1 MKKLIALL
9 LAVMLLV
16 PAFALAD
23 NVIKIGVF
31 EPSTGDNGAGGKQ
44 EILGIEYANSLA
56 PTVTIGGEEYT
67 VELVIEDNQS
77 LTDKAISAAQSLVSK
92 DVAVVLGSYGSGVS
106 MAGGDVFAEAGVP
119 AIGVSCTNPNV
130 TLLCDYYWRICFLDP
145 FQGTVM
151 ANFAKEL
158 GATKAYVLTMLGE
171 DYGVG
176 LGKYFVEAFKGLGGE
191 VVEENFTEGTSDFAA
206 YINNAVS
213 NGCDVVFAVAV
224 LFCCHKFNWIKFRHD
239 DVADANRRKAQEIAR
254 KQAIAWAAWQQQ
266 QAYYGM
272 PSQPYAQPYV
282 QPYGQAY
289 SSAASKPLPYYP
301 GLPTPPQQAYPVAP
315 YPYQQPQ
322 QPAPYYP
329 AAGQPYVQQQPMQGM
344 PAPMPVST
352 APGFQQQPVVPY
364 PQQAQPCPQQ
374 PAAAAQYQQPV
385 QAAPV
390 YAPQVPMSTPA
401 QIPQQPAIAQVPA
414 VQPVAT
420 APIPSGVQPA
430 PGTPTKPPVSAE
442 QGQNHTVDKEKTP
455 EDPHSKYKPGA

>member
-56 PTVTIGGEEYT
+56 PTVTVGGEEYT

-92 DVAVVLGSYGSGVS
+92 DVSVVLGSYGSGVS

-176 LGKYFVEAFKGLGGE
+176 LGKYFVDAFQKLGGE
-191 VVEENFTEGTSDFAA
+191 VIEENFTEGNGDFAA
-206 YINNAVS
+206 YINNTTT
-213 NGCDVVFAVAV
+213 G
-224 LFCCHKFNWIKFRHD
+224 K
-239 DVADANRRKAQEIAR
+239 
-254 KQAIAWAAWQQQ
+254 
-266 QAYYGM
+266 
-272 PSQPYAQPYV
+272 
-282 QPYGQAY
+282 
-289 SSAASKPLPYYP
+289 
-301 GLPTPPQQAYPVAP
+301 
-315 YPYQQPQ
+315 
-322 QPAPYYP
+322 
-329 AAGQPYVQQQPMQGM
+329 
-344 PAPMPVST
+344 
-352 APGFQQQPVVPY
+352 
-364 PQQAQPCPQQ
+364 
-374 PAAAAQYQQPV
+374 
-385 QAAPV
+385 
-390 YAPQVPMSTPA
+390 
-401 QIPQQPAIAQVPA
+401 
-414 VQPVAT
+414 
-420 APIPSGVQPA
+420 
-430 PGTPTKPPVSAE
+430 
-442 QGQNHTVDKEKTP
+442 
-455 EDPHSKYKPGA
+455 

>member
-1 MKKLIALL
+1 MKKLLALL

-16 PAFALAD
+16 PAFAMAE

-44 EILGIEYANSLA
+44 EILGIEYANSLK
-56 PTVTIGGEEYT
+56 PTVTVGGEEYS

-176 LGKYFVEAFKGLGGE
+176 LGKYFVDAFKGLGGE

-213 NGCDVVFAVAV
+213 NGCDVVFAPCATTY
-224 LFCCHKFNWIKFRHD
+224 
-239 DVADANRRKAQEIAR
+239 
-254 KQAIAWAAWQQQ
+254 AALIIDQ
-266 QAYYGM
+266 
-272 PSQPYAQPYV
+272 
-282 QPYGQAY
+282 
-289 SSAASKPLPYYP
+289 
-301 GLPTPPQQAYPVAP
+301 
-315 YPYQQPQ
+315 
-322 QPAPYYP
+322 
-329 AAGQPYVQQQPMQGM
+329 
-344 PAPMPVST
+344 
-352 APGFQQQPVVPY
+352 
-364 PQQAQPCPQQ
+364 
-374 PAAAAQYQQPV
+374 AAAQGVPFPLLAGDTWESSV
-385 QAAPV
+385 ILDAAKGTNVEV
-390 YAPQVPMSTPA
+390 YCSTFFDENDETSTLAADFVSGFKAWLNANPDKLTNNGGNDIVA
-401 QIPQQPAIAQVPA
+401 AVSALGFDAYNVALAAIEAAGSADSAAIAEALP
-414 VQPVAT
+414 
-420 APIPSGVQPA
+420 GVTYEGVTGAIAFDDVGDAKKDMAYIKFANPETGAFDFVKTQS
-430 PGTPTKPPVSAE
+430 V
-442 QGQNHTVDKEKTP
+442 GQ
-455 EDPHSKYKPGA
+455 